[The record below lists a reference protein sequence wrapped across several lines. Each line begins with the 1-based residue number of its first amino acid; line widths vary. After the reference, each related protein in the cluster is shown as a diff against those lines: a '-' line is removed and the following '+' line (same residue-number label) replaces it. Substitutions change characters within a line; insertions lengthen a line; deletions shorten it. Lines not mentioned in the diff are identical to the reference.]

1 MNSAATS
8 RIRLSDAALTP
19 YGQWLP
25 ANRSFYANFRQWLQA
40 GGYGPSALNIYG
52 AAARLALGLLD
63 IPYWQIDLEADIA
76 RVETHLQAHY
86 APSTQADYHKGLLKL
101 VEYLRLRCAQPAPPK
116 RIHWEYYLDTL
127 PEWLATDVRAYLRHC
142 QRAWL
147 PETQYS
153 ATLTALSRLT
163 LFLRWAVQQTPLPQ
177 AADLTPALWYD
188 YVDARL
194 AAGIS
199 PVTLNGEL
207 GALLAFLP
215 YLAEQGRSICPR
227 TLQLQPLKE
236 GPKLPR
242 DVPLAQLQQLL
253 AQIERDAASPHA
265 GFRRMGLMDRAWF
278 LLMLH
283 SGLRTGEVRRL
294 RCADLD
300 LDGQRVR
307 IEQSKGLKDRLVP
320 LSPATVTALRA
331 YLDVRG
337 PANSEHVCIYRHQPL
352 SISYCSERLRTYGE
366 RCGIRVTPHQLRHS
380 CATLLLNA
388 GAPIL
393 TVQTV
398 LGHKHIDTTLGYARL
413 YDGTVAADY
422 YRAMNEI
429 EPHLALADAPETAP
443 PTGGQLLALVEALR
457 DGTLNAQQQET
468 VYALRAAILRLT
480 EPPDQAN

>member
-1 MNSAATS
+1 M
-8 RIRLSDAALTP
+8 
-19 YGQWLP
+19 
-25 ANRSFYANFRQWLQA
+25 
-40 GGYGPSALNIYG
+40 
-52 AAARLALGLLD
+52 
-63 IPYWQIDLEADIA
+63 
-76 RVETHLQAHY
+76 
-86 APSTQADYHKGLLKL
+86 
-101 VEYLRLRCAQPAPPK
+101 EYLRLRCAQPAPPK

-147 PETQYS
+147 PETQYP

-177 AADLTPALWYD
+177 AADITPALWFD

-215 YLAEQGRSICPR
+215 YLAEQGRSICAR

-253 AQIERDAASPHA
+253 AQIARDAAATHA
-265 GFRRMGLMDRAWF
+265 GLRRMGIMDRAWF

-283 SGLRTGEVRRL
+283 SGLRTGEVRRM
-294 RCADLD
+294 RQADLD

-307 IEQSKGLKDRLVP
+307 IEQSKGLKDRIVP

-331 YLDVRG
+331 YLDLRG
-337 PANSEHVCIYRHQPL
+337 PADSDHVFIYRHQPL
-352 SISYCSERLRTYGE
+352 SVSYCYERLRTYAA
-366 RCGIRVTPHQLRHS
+366 RCGLRVTPHQLRHS

-422 YRAMNEI
+422 YRAMDEI
-429 EPHLALADAPETAP
+429 ERRLAVPDDAGTTTPPES
-443 PTGGQLLALVEALR
+443 GQLLSLVDALR
-457 DGTLNAQQQET
+457 DGTLNAKQQKM
-468 VYALRAAILRLT
+468 VYALRAAILRLG
-480 EPPDQAN
+480 ERQAEGD

>member
-1 MNSAATS
+1 MNSTAQS

-40 GGYGPSALNIYG
+40 GGYSASALNIYG
-52 AAARLALGLLD
+52 AAARVTLGLLD
-63 IPYWQIDLEADIA
+63 KPYWQIDLEADIIQ
-76 RVETHLQAHY
+76 VEAHLQVHY
-86 APSTQADYHKGLLKL
+86 APGTQVDYHKGLLKL

-177 AADLTPALWYD
+177 ASAITPALWFD

-199 PVTLNGEL
+199 PVTVNSEL
-207 GALLAFLP
+207 GELLAFLHF
-215 YLAEQGRSICPR
+215 LAEQEYPLCSR
-227 TLQLQPLKE
+227 TLQLSPLKE

-242 DVPLAQLQQLL
+242 DVPLAQLRQLWVE
-253 AQIERDAASPHA
+253 IERDAAAPHA
-265 GFRRMGLMDRAWF
+265 GVRRMGLLDRAWF

-300 LDGQRVR
+300 LQGPRVR

-320 LSPATVTALRA
+320 LSPATVNALRA
-331 YLDVRG
+331 YLEVRG
-337 PANSEHVCIYRHQPL
+337 PANTEHVFIYRHQPL
-352 SISYCSERLRTYGE
+352 GVCYCSERLFTYGE
-366 RCGIRVTPHQLRHS
+366 RCGVRVTPHQLRHS

-393 TVQTV
+393 TVQTI

-422 YRAMNEI
+422 YGAMHEI
-429 EPHLALADAPETAP
+429 ELRLALVAAPESAP

-457 DGTLNAQQQET
+457 AGTLNPQQQET
-468 VYALRAAILRLT
+468 VHALRAAILRFAELPA
-480 EPPDQAN
+480 EDD

>member
-1 MNSAATS
+1 MKRAGQS
-8 RIRLSDAALTP
+8 RIRLADAALTP

-25 ANRSFYANFRQWLQA
+25 ANRSFYENFREWLKA
-40 GGYGPSALNIYG
+40 GGYGMSALKIYK
-52 AAARLALGLLD
+52 AAARVVLGLLNK
-63 IPYWQIDLEADIA
+63 PYWQIDPEGDIA
-76 RVETHLQAHY
+76 QVQAHLEAHY
-86 APSTQADYHKGLLKL
+86 APSTRADYHKGILKL
-101 VEYLRLRCAQPAPPK
+101 VEYLRLRSSQSAPPK
-116 RIHWEYYLDTL
+116 AIHWGYYLDAL

-147 PETQYS
+147 PETQS
-153 ATLTALSRLT
+153 RATQDALSHLT
-163 LFLRWAVQQTPLPQ
+163 LFLRWGVRQIPLSQ
-177 AADLTPALWYD
+177 LEDLTPALWFD

-199 PVTLNGEL
+199 PTTLNGEL
-207 GALLAFLP
+207 SALLAFLQ
-215 YLAEQGRSICPR
+215 YLAEQGRLVCSR

-253 AQIERDAASPHA
+253 AQIESDAASDHA
-265 GFRRMGLMDRAWF
+265 GLRRMGVLDRAWF

-294 RCADLD
+294 RRADLD
-300 LDGQRVR
+300 LAGQRVR

-331 YLDVRG
+331 YLELRG
-337 PANSEHVCIYRHQPL
+337 PADSDHVFIYRHRPL
-352 SISYCSERLRTYGE
+352 SVSYCAERLRTYGK
-366 RCGIRVTPHQLRHS
+366 RCSVRVTPHQLRHS

-398 LGHKHIDTTLGYARL
+398 LGHRHIDTTLGYARL

-422 YRAMNEI
+422 YRAMGEV
-429 EPHLALADAPETAP
+429 ECQLALAGIPEAIP
-443 PTGGQLLALVEALR
+443 PSGGQLLALVDALR
-457 DGTLNAQQQET
+457 EGTLNDRQQET
-468 VYALRAAILRLT
+468 VHALRAAILRLA
-480 EPPDQAN
+480 ERLDRAD